1 MAPKRKS
8 AETSGAEQAQ
18 AKVAKKSGKSADKVG
33 LKYEQF
39 QSTAPALQATIT
51 AKSKNGSE
59 VKEVLQVELTK
70 QKMSTGSYGWSSAG
84 KRINLEIELED
95 GTKETIQAQLSLNI
109 TILGSKAAEESSNSK
124 RSTNE

>member
-1 MAPKRKS
+1 MHSPGLCLRILS
-8 AETSGAEQAQ
+8 SQ
-18 AKVAKKSGKSADKVG
+18 VG

-95 GTKETIQAQLSLNI
+95 GTKETIQAQVSCFAV
-109 TILGSKAAEESSNSK
+109 S
-124 RSTNE
+124 RSTSIADSYPVVFEYNHSGLKGSRREQQ